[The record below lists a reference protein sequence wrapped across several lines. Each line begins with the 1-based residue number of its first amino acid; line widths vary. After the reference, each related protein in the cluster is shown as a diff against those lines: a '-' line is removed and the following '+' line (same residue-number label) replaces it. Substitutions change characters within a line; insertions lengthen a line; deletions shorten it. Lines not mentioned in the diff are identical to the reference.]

1 MLRLRGCG
9 CAASKPA
16 RQPSVRLPTEG
27 RASSV
32 RRTQQTDECKTA
44 LFEAT
49 TDDWLPPKEKHVLT
63 IVRLAGEEETAAQV
77 DAELTKRLQA
87 CRSSASA
94 TVAAKAL
101 LVLRRVASAGHVASL
116 SQAVHELAAVCCEP
130 QGRHAQGEYV
140 SECAGFLRAL
150 CLWGGVGTLRDAD
163 GLAGRAWASRTVR
176 ELAAELPRLQ
186 GLTAVALECA
196 SLGRSANGALQAL
209 RVEIVEDA
217 LCLFRLEA
225 NAAATLQAGLMALP
239 PAAVAARGG
248 GALELLETFMMHAR
262 RAVALHGALADD
274 VSGAQPTAGLDAVL
288 ERRRL
293 WPSPSATS
301 AHAEA
306 PARARDDGGDSD
318 DGGGRGAVSAVSALT
333 SDDGWGMNR
342 SPLPVPLMEEVCSSS
357 SRSLSWRTTS
367 SVSSK
372 HEIATSSVSSEHE
385 IDTSSVSSK
394 HEIAT
399 SSVSSKHEIAT
410 LCATLSAT
418 DDPRWPPMASD
429 GL

>member
-1 MLRLRGCG
+1 MRLFGGGLRK
-9 CAASKPA
+9 AEQPPA
-16 RQPSVRLPTEG
+16 PEPGFFAQT
-27 RASSV
+27 
-32 RRTQQTDECKTA
+32 RRNLKTLNMDECKTA
-44 LFEAT
+44 LYKAT
-49 TDDWLPPKEKHVLT
+49 TDDRLPPKEKHVLT

-101 LVLRRVASAGHVASL
+101 LVLRRIASAGHVATL
-116 SQAVHELAAVCCEP
+116 SQAVRELAVVCCEP

-140 SECAGFLRAL
+140 SECAGFMRAL

-163 GLAGRAWASRTVR
+163 GHAGRAWASRTVR
-176 ELAAELPRLQ
+176 ELAAELPQLQ

-262 RAVALHGALADD
+262 RAVTFQGVLADD
-274 VSGAQPTAGLDAVL
+274 VSGNQPTAGLDAVL

-301 AHAEA
+301 VA
-306 PARARDDGGDSD
+306 PARARELGDDDGDSD
-318 DGGGRGAVSAVSALT
+318 GGGGRGAVSALT
-333 SDDGWGMNR
+333 CR
-342 SPLPVPLMEEVCSSS
+342 SIPASSMCCRRIW
-357 SRSLSWRTTS
+357 SRSCKQRMMCWARAL
-367 SVSSK
+367 
-372 HEIATSSVSSEHE
+372 
-385 IDTSSVSSK
+385 
-394 HEIAT
+394 
-399 SSVSSKHEIAT
+399 
-410 LCATLSAT
+410 
-418 DDPRWPPMASD
+418 
-429 GL
+429 GLLM

>member
-63 IVRLAGEEETAAQV
+63 IVRLAGEEKTAAQV

-116 SQAVHELAAVCCEP
+116 SQAVRELAAVCCEP

-196 SLGRSANGALQAL
+196 NLGRSANGALQAL

-262 RAVALHGALADD
+262 RAVALPL
-274 VSGAQPTAGLDAVL
+274 QQ
-288 ERRRL
+288 
-293 WPSPSATS
+293 
-301 AHAEA
+301 A
-306 PARARDDGGDSD
+306 P
-318 DGGGRGAVSAVSALT
+318 L
-333 SDDGWGMNR
+333 
-342 SPLPVPLMEEVCSSS
+342 CS
-357 SRSLSWRTTS
+357 R
-367 SVSSK
+367 
-372 HEIATSSVSSEHE
+372 
-385 IDTSSVSSK
+385 
-394 HEIAT
+394 
-399 SSVSSKHEIAT
+399 
-410 LCATLSAT
+410 
-418 DDPRWPPMASD
+418 
-429 GL
+429 

>member
-1 MLRLRGCG
+1 M
-9 CAASKPA
+9 
-16 RQPSVRLPTEG
+16 
-27 RASSV
+27 
-32 RRTQQTDECKTA
+32 DECKTA
-44 LFEAT
+44 LYKAT
-49 TDDWLPPKEKHVLT
+49 TDDPLPPKEKHVLT

-101 LVLRRVASAGHVASL
+101 LVLHRVASAGHVASL
-116 SQAVHELAAVCCEP
+116 SQAVRELAAVCCEP

-140 SECAGFLRAL
+140 SECAAFMREL

-262 RAVALHGALADD
+262 RAVALQGALADD
-274 VSGAQPTAGLDAVL
+274 VFGTQPTAGLDARALITLLDGREFVL
-288 ERRRL
+288 AGRSDYPPTKASGGKGAVQLPFGLLCEAIPRPGEMPTPPSVEALEAMLAVIRGRL
-293 WPSPSATS
+293 GISLRQHKWLLPTLRQPLASDVALASPPAPV
-301 AHAEA
+301 A
-306 PARARDDGGDSD
+306 PAYRALLLLHAAPISGNHPRPPELKSFVTRQALTRARPRRERWSP
-318 DGGGRGAVSAVSALT
+318 RCARSA
-333 SDDGWGMNR
+333 
-342 SPLPVPLMEEVCSSS
+342 
-357 SRSLSWRTTS
+357 
-367 SVSSK
+367 
-372 HEIATSSVSSEHE
+372 
-385 IDTSSVSSK
+385 
-394 HEIAT
+394 
-399 SSVSSKHEIAT
+399 
-410 LCATLSAT
+410 
-418 DDPRWPPMASD
+418 
-429 GL
+429 